1 MIRFYGLRLGPN
13 EALKAS
19 LRVALITVI
28 ALLAV
33 ACSGSNDETKFS
45 NVMEIGGDNV
55 TPIIISS
62 DLSVGTE
69 RLSVGLL
76 KDSAPVKN
84 AEVQFNV
91 YKLNG
96 TQGTLKSQVKATDVH
111 LDQATTEKHEDGKTE
126 THEAGSIGVYIAN
139 VEFDSPGDWGL
150 VVTGKAGGKDI
161 GQLQVAF
168 QVQPQERGIAV
179 GAAPPKSVQT
189 LAKDVASLSEID
201 TSQMPDPQ
209 MHSVTIADA
218 VSSGNVTVIAFAT
231 PAFCRSAV
239 CGPVKL
245 LVDDLFSKYGTQ
257 ANFIHIEPYDLPKAR
272 TGKLEP
278 IPLLENEWRLETEP
292 WVFIVGKDGHVSA
305 KFEAAVSK
313 DELEK
318 ALQSAINTTRQSIP

>member
-1 MIRFYGLRLGPN
+1 MTHQRIPSRIGRGG
-13 EALKAS
+13 S
-19 LRVALITVI
+19 RVALQGIVVL
-28 ALLAV
+28 ALALFAV
-33 ACSGSNDETKFS
+33 ACEGGKDESEFSGVTK
-45 NVMEIGGDNV
+45 VGGDNI
-55 TPIIISS
+55 TPIVISS

-76 KDSAPVKN
+76 KDNAPVKN
-84 AEVQFNV
+84 GDIQFNV

-126 THEAGSIGVYIAN
+126 THEAGSIGVYVAN

-150 VVTGKAGGKDI
+150 VVAGKAGGKDI

-168 QVQPQERGIAV
+168 QVQPQERGSAV

-201 TSQMPDPQ
+201 TSQTPDPQ
-209 MHSVTIADA
+209 MHSMTIADA
-218 VSSGNVTVIAFAT
+218 VTSGKVTVIAFAT

-245 LVDDLFSKYGTQ
+245 LVDDLFGKYGAQ
-257 ANFIHIEPYDLPKAR
+257 ANFVHVEPYDLPKAR
-272 TGKLEP
+272 AGKLEP

-292 WVFIVGKDGHVSA
+292 WVFVIGKDGLVSA
-305 KFEAAVSK
+305 KFEAAVSR

>member
-1 MIRFYGLRLGPN
+1 MILGP
-13 EALKAS
+13 S
-19 LRVALITVI
+19 LLTRRGFTW
-28 ALLAV
+28 ALLAAGALAIALVAV
-33 ACSGSNDETKFS
+33 ACGGGKDESEFSGVTE
-45 NVMEIGGDNV
+45 VGGGNI
-55 TPIIISS
+55 TPIVISS

-76 KDSAPVKN
+76 KDNAPVKN
-84 AEVQFNV
+84 GDVQFNV
-91 YKLNG
+91 YRLNG

-126 THEAGSIGVYIAN
+126 THEAGSIGVYVAN

-150 VVTGKAGGKDI
+150 VVTGKADGKDI

-179 GAAPPKSVQT
+179 GSPPPKSVQT
-189 LAKDVASLSEID
+189 LARDVASLSEID
-201 TSQMPDPQ
+201 TSQKPDPE
-209 MHSVTIADA
+209 MHSMTIADA
-218 VSSGNVTVIAFAT
+218 VSSGKVTVIAFAT

-245 LVDDLFSKYGTQ
+245 LVDDLFGKYGAQ
-257 ANFIHIEPYDLPKAR
+257 ANFVHVEPYDLPKAR

-292 WVFIVGKDGHVSA
+292 WVFIVGKDGLVSA

-313 DELEK
+313 DDLEK
-318 ALQSAINTTRQSIP
+318 ALQAALNTTRQSIP